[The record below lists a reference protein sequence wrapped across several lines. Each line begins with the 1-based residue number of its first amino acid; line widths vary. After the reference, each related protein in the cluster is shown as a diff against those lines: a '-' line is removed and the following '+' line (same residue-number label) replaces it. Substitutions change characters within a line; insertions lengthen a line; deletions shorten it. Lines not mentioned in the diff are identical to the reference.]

1 MEEFA
6 ESLAS
11 NEVASEAAWVAEPG
25 LVLCFFTFLG
35 KDLTPWSFGATT
47 DTLMQALATL
57 TALALLGAALRKVKA
72 SIELGIARCESNSS
86 QGHEALL

>member
-1 MEEFA
+1 M
-6 ESLAS
+6 
-11 NEVASEAAWVAEPG
+11 V
-25 LVLCFFTFLG
+25 
-35 KDLTPWSFGATT
+35 FGATT

-57 TALALLGAALRKVKA
+57 TALALLGAALRTVKA